1 MTTRSLVIAFLGAA
15 VVSAGVGGYVAL
27 RRNAAEAP
35 ASATLPSVAQDIEPG
50 AGPGATMEPASL
62 TTVSVPPA
70 QPADRPSVPPAQVTP
85 PATQTGSTASRV
97 ETSRGTAAPMARRG
111 RASSADPAAAQTP
124 APIETVMRPALAPP
138 PLPAATQAPP
148 PVETPPPPPP
158 DIDVPVQEPPR
169 PRFEELTIKADSVV
183 GIRLETGVSSE
194 TARVEDRVT
203 ARVTRDVLV
212 DGRTALPANA
222 RIEGVVTNVEQGG
235 KFRERARLGIR
246 FTTLVLAD
254 GTRTSIRTD
263 TIFRDGESP
272 AADAT
277 SKVGASAVVGAIL
290 GAVVGGK
297 KGAVIGGT
305 AGAAGGTAAVMS
317 GGRRAASFA
326 AGAPLTLKLTEPL
339 TVLVEREQWREER

>member
-1 MTTRSLVIAFLGAA
+1 M
-15 VVSAGVGGYVAL
+15 
-27 RRNAAEAP
+27 P
-35 ASATLPSVAQDIEPG
+35 
-50 AGPGATMEPASL
+50 
-62 TTVSVPPA
+62 
-70 QPADRPSVPPAQVTP
+70 
-85 PATQTGSTASRV
+85 
-97 ETSRGTAAPMARRG
+97 
-111 RASSADPAAAQTP
+111 
-124 APIETVMRPALAPP
+124 PALAPP
-138 PLPAATQAPP
+138 PPPAATQAPP

>member
-1 MTTRSLVIAFLGAA
+1 VD
-15 VVSAGVGGYVAL
+15 VQ
-27 RRNAAEAP
+27 AE
-35 ASATLPSVAQDIEPG
+35 Q
-50 AGPGATMEPASL
+50 
-62 TTVSVPPA
+62 PPA
-70 QPADRPSVPPAQVTP
+70 
-85 PATQTGSTASRV
+85 
-97 ETSRGTAAPMARRG
+97 
-111 RASSADPAAAQTP
+111 
-124 APIETVMRPALAPP
+124 
-138 PLPAATQAPP
+138 
-148 PVETPPPPPP
+148 
-158 DIDVPVQEPPR
+158 
-169 PRFEELTIKADSVV
+169 PRFEELTIKADSVI
-183 GIRLETGVSSE
+183 GIRLENGVTTE

-203 ARVTRDVLV
+203 ARVTRDVMV

-222 RIEGVVTNVEQGG
+222 RIEGVVAIVDQGG

-254 GTRTSIRTD
+254 GTRTSIDTD

-277 SKVGASAVVGAIL
+277 AKVGASAVVGAIL

-297 KGAVIGGT
+297 KGAVIGGS

-339 TVLVEREQWREER
+339 TIVVERDPWREER